1 MLSFVKIEKL
11 LQCSDY
17 KDQVDTEG
25 QVGYETKVLRNALWL
40 VVVLQIIFSHMSSQ
54 MRKHDV
60 VKSAVA
66 NQKIC
71 YIWIVFKCKIKDFN
85 SEIVNMWFVT
95 SKSASCLFL
104 GKQKHLFHKEKTCSR
119 TVYMLKVKKNNRLV
133 IHIGFSIH

>member
-25 QVGYETKVLRNALWL
+25 QVGYATKILRNALWL
-40 VVVLQIIFSHMSSQ
+40 VVVLQIIFSHLSSQ

-66 NQKIC
+66 NQKTAI
-71 YIWIVFKCKIKDFN
+71 FG
-85 SEIVNMWFVT
+85 
-95 SKSASCLFL
+95 LFL
-104 GKQKHLFHKEKTCSR
+104 N
-119 TVYMLKVKKNNRLV
+119 VK
-133 IHIGFSIH
+133 

>member
-85 SEIVNMWFVT
+85 FQICIMFV
-95 SKSASCLFL
+95 SRQAKASV
-104 GKQKHLFHKEKTCSR
+104 S
-119 TVYMLKVKKNNRLV
+119 
-133 IHIGFSIH
+133 